1 MFFFSNEAR
10 VKNIFYVIENLS
22 KNSAIIIREYDL
34 NTSQRLDFAKKIIN
48 AAKKRS
54 IKVFIGKDWRL
65 AIKLKAD
72 GVHFS
77 DYDNIAKCCWKSH
90 KISKK
95 LLISYSC
102 HSQKLI
108 KKAEKYGCDL
118 IFYSPIFATQTH
130 PQQKP
135 VGIFELRKLISKTSI
150 PIYALGGID
159 KKNIKILNNCNIAG
173 IGGISIFNTNKIK

>member
-1 MFFFSNEAR
+1 MLFFTDKVR
-10 VKNIFYVIENLS
+10 VKNIFDVINNLS
-22 KNSAIIIREYDL
+22 KNSAIIIREYGL
-34 NTSQRLDFAKKIIN
+34 NKSQRLDFAKQIIN
-48 AAKKRS
+48 VAKKRS

-65 AIKLKAD
+65 AIQLKAD

-77 DYDNIAKCCWKSH
+77 DYDNITKCFWKSH

-102 HSQKLI
+102 HYQKSI

-118 IFYSPIFATQTH
+118 IFYSPIFATSTH

-135 VGIFELRKLISKTSI
+135 IGVFGLRKLISKTSI

-159 KKNIKILNNCNIAG
+159 QNNMKILNNCNIAG
-173 IGGISIFNTNKIK
+173 IGGISIFTTN